1 MTKREKLNGI
11 AKEIENLLI
20 EKYGTSEGAT
30 RAWDTRG
37 RGRKASDKKESKQ
50 SKEDLLPSEPYTDT
64 SVSELKP
71 GDDILNKDNES
82 QVIKTIKESEDGKYR
97 LISYT
102 NGKTEKWDSKE
113 IVALRNPNYIPVEEE
128 DIENRTD
135 QRKPGTGT
143 TGTRNFIH
151 PRSSYSEY
159 TKYPSARSQ
168 TETIVPK
175 YRRAKNAIADV
186 ADYLIEKYG
195 TSEGAMAAWDTR
207 GRGRKSPEDFGAS
220 TRGGPGDQRPINER
234 VTNAAQGGKASL
246 NIEGL
251 SPRVNASLSNIVTKY
266 TNDVIKE
273 AKQMGEKP
281 SLSQEQFWQDMQEHA
296 LVQNALDKINED
308 LRGPS
313 GIEDT
318 IDDAISAYAKSR
330 GVEYN

>member
-30 RAWDTRG
+30 R
-37 RGRKASDKKESKQ
+37 
-50 SKEDLLPSEPYTDT
+50 
-64 SVSELKP
+64 
-71 GDDILNKDNES
+71 
-82 QVIKTIKESEDGKYR
+82 
-97 LISYT
+97 
-102 NGKTEKWDSKE
+102 
-113 IVALRNPNYIPVEEE
+113 
-128 DIENRTD
+128 
-135 QRKPGTGT
+135 
-143 TGTRNFIH
+143 
-151 PRSSYSEY
+151 
-159 TKYPSARSQ
+159 
-168 TETIVPK
+168 
-175 YRRAKNAIADV
+175 
-186 ADYLIEKYG
+186 
-195 TSEGAMAAWDTR
+195 AWDTR

-266 TNDVIKE
+266 ANDVIKE
-273 AKQMGEKP
+273 AKQMGEKL
-281 SLSQEQFWQDMQEHA
+281 SLSQDQFWQDMREHA

-308 LRGPS
+308 LRSPS

-318 IDDAISAYAKSR
+318 IDDAIRAYAKSR